1 MVALGW
7 LGASI
12 VHDLRNPLGT
22 IRSGSEILTD
32 AAFNSA
38 QVKRVARN
46 IHHAAVRMEKLLND
60 LMASVRGNVTPP
72 ELCGL
77 RDVIVSASE
86 IVWAGGQHENVRL
99 SLSEVPPDIHLPL
112 RRSSMER
119 TFVSL
124 LVNSCEAMPQGG
136 AIGIRAQRTERH
148 VFIEVHDSGPGI
160 PDSIRDILFKPFVT
174 AGKPTG
180 MGLGLALARQTI
192 LYHGGDIWLEPGAGA
207 RFAMRLPLDQSRPQ
221 PGPNGLALSA
231 QQQNTALKTP
241 RR

>member
-60 LMASVRGNVTPP
+60 LMASVR
-72 ELCGL
+72 
-77 RDVIVSASE
+77 
-86 IVWAGGQHENVRL
+86 GQHENVRL